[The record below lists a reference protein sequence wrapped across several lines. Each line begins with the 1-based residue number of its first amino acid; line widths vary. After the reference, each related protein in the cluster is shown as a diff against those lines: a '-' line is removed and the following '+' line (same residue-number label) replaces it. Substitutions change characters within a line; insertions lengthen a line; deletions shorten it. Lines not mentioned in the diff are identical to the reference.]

1 MRRTKS
7 IATGDLIK
15 SLNIEIEKT
24 SDGAIISLAS
34 NDYITFIEK
43 GRKRGKY
50 APVKD
55 LERWVRAKG
64 IASDRKKVTSIAFA
78 INNKIKK
85 EGIKPRPILENAYN
99 TGLPLYD
106 RIINQ
111 VLEQDLNKYLQQ
123 KLNEL

>member
-64 IASDRKKVTSIAFA
+64 IASDQKKVTSIAFA

-99 TGLPLYD
+99 TGLPLYN